1 MHSNDILR
9 RLVKSLAWSVTEL
22 QAIFALSEIEL
33 TETEIAKLLKTDYE
47 PGFEAMPDYVLIK
60 FLDALIESKRGKRE
74 GAPPAEVSKRAKISN
89 NEVLKKLRIAFNL
102 QEQQLRDLLKCVTI
116 ELTKSDLSAL
126 FRKPEQA
133 AFKACDDE
141 LLFDFIDGL
150 GLWLQQD
157 AQA

>member
-9 RLVKSLAWSVTEL
+9 RLVKSLAWTVTEL

-60 FLDALIESKRGKRE
+60 FLDALIERKRGKRE

-89 NEVLKKLRIAFNL
+89 NEVLKKLRIAFIL
-102 QEQQLRDLLKCVTI
+102 QEQQLRDLLKCGTL